1 MTLLSGS
8 SGFLGKHIL
17 KEYDNIGIITLGR
30 VNANIICDLSTQIP
44 KLPHLDLIIHTAG
57 KAHSI
62 PKTPLEKQEFFHV
75 NVRGTQNLLK
85 GLEQAPFLPKSFV
98 FISSVAV
105 YGLDKGINIKEDH
118 PLNAKDSY
126 GLSKIQAEQI
136 VEEWCKRNN
145 VICTILR
152 LPLIVGENPPG
163 NLGSMIKAIKKGYY
177 FNIAGGLAKKS
188 MVLADDVPKIFN
200 KVSKIGGIF
209 NLTDGM
215 HPTFKD
221 LSETIAKSK
230 IVNLPLSIAKLLG
243 YFGDY
248 LGDIAPINSLKIIKM
263 TSDLTFD
270 DTKVREFGWDPQ
282 CVLEYLK
289 HKDF

>member
-1 MTLLSGS
+1 MILLSGS

-17 KEYDNIGIITLGR
+17 KEYDNIGMITLGR

-62 PKTPLEKQEFFHV
+62 PKTPEEKKEFFDINV
-75 NVRGTQNLLK
+75 NGTQNLLK

-105 YGLDKGINIKEDH
+105 YGLDKGINIKEDN
-118 PLNAKDSY
+118 PLNAKDPY

-163 NLGSMIKAIKKGYY
+163 NLGSMIKAIKMGYY

-188 MVLADDVPKIFN
+188 MVLAEDVPKILN

-230 IVNLPLSIAKLLG
+230 IVNLPLNIAKLLG

-248 LGDIAPINSLKIIKM
+248 LGDKAPINSLKIIKM

-270 DTKVREFGWDPQ
+270 DTKARELGWNPQ
-282 CVLEYLK
+282 HVLEYLK